1 MRRWQSD
8 YALACKVRGR
18 WFKSNPAL
26 HFQIVQHKGNM
37 MITVVG
43 IAIFIALGV
52 AIYKQI
58 PAEDPEIIE
67 AREFYGKAE

>member
-1 MRRWQSD
+1 
-8 YALACKVRGR
+8 
-18 WFKSNPAL
+18 
-26 HFQIVQHKGNM
+26 VQHKGNM